1 MVIGQSEDVNQE
13 RTDSTMTKRKR
24 TKKQTMIYKTLDRT
38 LEIAKHEPLTN
49 NRGWTQ
55 LLWKDKQF
63 LLH

>member
-49 NRGWTQ
+49 NRG
-55 LLWKDKQF
+55 
-63 LLH
+63 